1 MPLGLLSAYGADFR
15 LGTCNIA
22 GISRDSRSQ
31 VNRYFEGAVLFIE
44 YLFRIW
50 PFRKLYAEIPEY
62 NLDSLRS
69 MLTVWTQ
76 QGRLTEHDYLNG
88 RYWDRYILSLTR
100 SEWEAKGTGL
110 RDFALT
116 PTNGD

>member
-1 MPLGLLSAYGADFR
+1 M
-15 LGTCNIA
+15 
-22 GISRDSRSQ
+22 
-31 VNRYFEGAVLFIE
+31 NRYFEGAVLFIE